1 MARRKGDAARARA
14 QQASE
19 PLGSISQPGGPAV
32 PGTEACLRCG
42 ETQLTRIRMALTS
55 GKQVLFVSCPE
66 CEQRNWFPL
75 DGNGTPLSREEVM
88 GTERDDPA

>member
-1 MARRKGDAARARA
+1 MARRKGEAARARA
-14 QQASE
+14 QQAAE

-42 ETQLTRIRMALTS
+42 ETQMTRIRMALAS
-55 GKQVLFVSCPE
+55 GRQVLFVSCPA

-75 DGNGTPLSREEVM
+75 NGSGAPLSRDEVM
-88 GTERDDPA
+88 GTDPAE